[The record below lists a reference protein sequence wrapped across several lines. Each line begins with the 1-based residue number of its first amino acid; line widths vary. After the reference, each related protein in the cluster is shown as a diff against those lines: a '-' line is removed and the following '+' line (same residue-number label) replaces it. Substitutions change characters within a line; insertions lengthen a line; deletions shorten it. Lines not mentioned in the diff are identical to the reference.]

1 MLDALAYPVSLV
13 MKFWHWLLSLVFPGD
28 SGIAWVGSILL
39 LVVTVRLI
47 LLRPMWVQ
55 MYSMRKMATLTP
67 ELKRVQKEFKDDR
80 QKQGEEMQR
89 VYREAQVNPLSG
101 CLPMIV
107 QIPVFFG
114 LYHTLIGFTPQGM
127 SIAEAA
133 SRSNGAFGPDQVA
146 QFHAAQ
152 FLGVPLAAYIRIPA
166 EQLASLSHGGT
177 SKTVLLVMAIIL
189 FGLAGIATWINMRN
203 SMNRQKKAREIAAE
217 EERMIEEAERAGG
230 PVVDGEVV
238 AIDGDT
244 GKAESAA
251 KKAKDE
257 VNRKAEAKKAE
268 EPEVPEF
275 AQALQESMGQSMK
288 IMMYIFPIFPL
299 AGAFLFNFPLAIGIY
314 FLLNNAWTAVQSH
327 LFLNRLEKLLP
338 TGGQAG
344 LPPSAFM

>member
-13 MKFWHWLLSLVFPGD
+13 MKFWHWLLSLVVPGD

-55 MYSMRKMATLTP
+55 MFSMRKMATLTP
-67 ELKRVQKEFKDDR
+67 ELKRVQKEFKDDKA
-80 QKQGEEMQR
+80 KQAEEMQR
-89 VYREAQVNPLSG
+89 IYSEAQVNPLSG
-101 CLPMIV
+101 CLPMLV
-107 QIPVFFG
+107 QIPVFLG

-133 SRSNGAFGPDQVA
+133 QQSNGAFGPDQVS

-152 FLGVPLAAYIRIPA
+152 FLGVPLAAYIRIPQ
-166 EQLASLSHGGT
+166 EQLASLTGGDA
-177 SKTVLLVMAIIL
+177 SKTGLLVMCVIL
-189 FGLAGIATWINMRN
+189 FALAGIATWINMRN
-203 SMNRQKKAREIAAE
+203 SMNRQKRAREIAAE
-217 EERMIEEAERAGG
+217 EERLIEETERAGG

-238 AIDGDT
+238 AIDGDES
-244 GKAESAA
+244 KAQSAA
-251 KKAKDE
+251 KKAAED
-257 VNRKAEAKKAE
+257 AEAKAKKKAE
-268 EPEVPEF
+268 EPEVPDF
-275 AQALQESMGQSMK
+275 AQALSESMNSSMK

-299 AGAFLFNFPLAIGIY
+299 VGAFLFNFPIAIGIY
-314 FLLNNAWTAVQSH
+314 FLLNNCWTAVQSH
-327 LFLNRLEKLLP
+327 MFLNRLEKLLP